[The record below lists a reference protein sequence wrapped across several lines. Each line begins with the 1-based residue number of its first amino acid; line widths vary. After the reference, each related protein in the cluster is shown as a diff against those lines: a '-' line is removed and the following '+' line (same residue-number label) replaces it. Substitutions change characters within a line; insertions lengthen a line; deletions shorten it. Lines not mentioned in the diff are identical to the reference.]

1 MSDLLEVLEYNGEG
15 YKPLMHYGAWRV
27 AILRW
32 IVGLQ
37 PEAQTYMERHLQT
50 DEVFVLLNGQV
61 WLVLGGN
68 SAKAD
73 SLCIQKMEQG
83 KLYNVRQ
90 NVWHTVVLS
99 KDATI
104 LIVEENNTG
113 EANTE
118 YCGLSEEIRS
128 AISGLG

>member
-1 MSDLLEVLEYNGEG
+1 MSDFLEILEYEGEG
-15 YKPLMHYGAWRV
+15 YKPLVRFGAWRV
-27 AILRW
+27 AVLRW
-32 IVGLQ
+32 ITGLQ
-37 PEAQTYMERHLQT
+37 PENQTYMERHILT
-50 DEVFVLLNGQV
+50 DEVFVLTNGQA

-68 SAKAD
+68 SARSD
-73 SLCIQKMEQG
+73 NLHIQRMEAG

-104 LIVEENNTG
+104 TIVEEDNTG

-118 YCGLSEEIRS
+118 YCQLTEEFR
-128 AISGLG
+128 AKLYGLG